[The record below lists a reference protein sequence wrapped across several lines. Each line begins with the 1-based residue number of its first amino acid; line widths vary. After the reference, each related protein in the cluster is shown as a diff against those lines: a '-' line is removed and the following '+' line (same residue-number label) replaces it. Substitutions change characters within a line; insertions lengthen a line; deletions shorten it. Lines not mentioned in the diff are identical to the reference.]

1 MPADRE
7 IGKRAATATHMTRV
21 GVVCGYDLN
30 ADLPAYVTSV
40 ASALARV
47 PCEVVIFS
55 GGQTSP
61 VTWHSEAWTIADGV
75 HALLPELEIILEE
88 RAMTTLDNLVFAHA
102 IAEHSFPGVALD
114 YVVFCDAAHAR
125 KVRVLAHMILGMRAT
140 VIALPREVA
149 LRIRIFEP
157 ISTLFEMLGVHS
169 HRMRRVVRA
178 GAVLLKGL
186 TAEQRRSVLRAA
198 ASAVGLPH
206 RRRRTSGKASRPASH
221 PLAPR
226 R

>member
-1 MPADRE
+1 
-7 IGKRAATATHMTRV
+7 MTRV

-30 ADLPAYVTSV
+30 NDLPAYVEGV
-40 ASALARV
+40 ARELSRV
-47 PCEVVIFS
+47 HCDVVIFS

-88 RAMTTLDNLVFAHA
+88 RAMTTLDNLLFAHA
-102 IAEHSFPGVALD
+102 IAERSYPGVALD
-114 YVVFCDAAHAR
+114 YAVFCDSAHAR
-125 KVRVLAHMILGMRAT
+125 KVGILARKILGERAI
-140 VIALPREVA
+140 VVALPREVP
-149 LRIRIFEP
+149 LRVRMFEP
-157 ISTLFEMLGVHS
+157 ISTFFEVLGVRS
-169 HRMRRVVRA
+169 PRMRRFVRR

>member
-1 MPADRE
+1 
-7 IGKRAATATHMTRV
+7 MTRV

-30 ADLPAYVTSV
+30 GDLPAYVAGV
-40 ASALARV
+40 ARELALV
-47 PCEVVIFS
+47 HCDVVIFS

-102 IAEHSFPGVALD
+102 IAQKGFPGAALD
-114 YVVFCDAAHAR
+114 YVVFCDSAHAR
-125 KVRVLAHMILGMRAT
+125 KVRILSRMILGLRTT
-140 VIALPREVA
+140 VVA
-149 LRIRIFEP
+149 LQRDVSLGIRLFEP
-157 ISTLFEMLGVHS
+157 LSIVFEMLGAVS
-169 HRMRRVVRA
+169 PRMRRAVRA

-221 PLAPR
+221 PPAPTP
-226 R
+226 

>member
-1 MPADRE
+1 
-7 IGKRAATATHMTRV
+7 MTRV

-30 ADLPAYVTSV
+30 GDLPAYVAGV
-40 ASALARV
+40 ARELARV
-47 PCEVVIFS
+47 HCDVVIFS

-75 HALLPELEIILEE
+75 HALLPDLEIILEE

-102 IAEHSFPGVALD
+102 IAQHGFPGVTLD
-114 YVVFCDAAHAR
+114 YFVFCDSAHAR
-125 KVRVLAHMILGMRAT
+125 KVRILSRMILGLRTT
-140 VIALPREVA
+140 VIELPRDVS
-149 LRIRIFEP
+149 LRVRMFEP
-157 ISTLFEMLGVHS
+157 LSTLFEMWGAHS
-169 HRMRRVVRA
+169 PRMRRFVRA

-206 RRRRTSGKASRPASH
+206 RRRRTSGRASRPASH

-226 R
+226 Q

>member
-1 MPADRE
+1 
-7 IGKRAATATHMTRV
+7 MTRV

-30 ADLPAYVTSV
+30 GDLPAYVAGV
-40 ASALARV
+40 ARELARV
-47 PCEVVIFS
+47 HCDVVIFS

-75 HALLPELEIILEE
+75 HTLLPELEIILEE

-102 IAEHSFPGVALD
+102 IAQHSYPGLALD
-114 YVVFCDAAHAR
+114 YVVFCDSAHAR
-125 KVRVLAHMILGMRAT
+125 KVRILARMILGMRAT
-140 VIALPREVA
+140 VIALSREVS

-169 HRMRRVVRA
+169 PRMRLVVRA

-226 R
+226 Q